1 MTTVFGNEGDSSY
14 PHFYR
19 QLRSYLKTQMELSS
33 FESTPKETGRQQALA
48 KVKVMVS
55 NTAPALSDWPKVVFM
70 GVGLSVMSLGETRNT
85 SSHRF
90 AVRKV
95 EADEAQALPGT
106 PWQQDDKFK
115 GLSQTRY
122 HRVHGQDFP
131 DATPDERTHGEV
143 LYPGQ
148 SVIFEMDVPP
158 QVIPYLQFQVDATVS
173 RRHLFHHQETLVM
186 PETLTKPIALAALSD
201 FNALDLHRVLD
212 LVITSMPDLGA
223 DTRLAEVQAFSA
235 ALTNGITE
243 TKVIQEAMSKLWH
256 EHKMFWFQAHL
267 RAAHIYLDHVNAAL
281 ARMREAIGSNTA
293 DKIVAEAS
301 LLQAL
306 KGEAAQFNRMTEEL
320 MNRHNISHEEVG
332 YRYRDNSAE
341 KP

>member
-1 MTTVFGNEGDSSY
+1 MTTVFGNEGDNSY

-19 QLRSYLKTQMELSS
+19 QLRNYLKTQMELSS
-33 FESTPKETGRQQALA
+33 FEWTPKKTGRQQALT

-55 NTAPALSDWPKVVFM
+55 NTAPDLPDWPKVVFM
-70 GVGLSVMSLGETRNT
+70 GVGLSVISLGETGNT
-85 SSHRF
+85 SSHQF
-90 AVRKV
+90 AVRQVKP
-95 EADEAQALPGT
+95 DEAPALQGP
-106 PWQQDDKFK
+106 PWEQDDTFK
-115 GLSQTRY
+115 GLLQTRY

-143 LYPGQ
+143 LSPGQ

-158 QVIPYLQFQVDATVS
+158 QVVPYLQFQVGATVS

-186 PETLTKPIALAALSD
+186 PETLTKPIAVAALRD
-201 FNALDLHRVLD
+201 FNAIDLHRVLD
-212 LVITSMPDLGA
+212 LVITSMPDFSA
-223 DTRLAEVQAFSA
+223 DTRLAEVQTFSA

-267 RAAHIYLDHVNAAL
+267 RTAHIYLDHVNAAL
-281 ARMREAIGSNTA
+281 ARMKEAVGSNTT

-301 LLQAL
+301 LLRAL
-306 KGEAAQFNRMTEEL
+306 KGEAAQFNLMTEEL
-320 MNRHNISHEEVG
+320 MNRHNISHEEVN
-332 YRYRDNSAE
+332 YRYRE
-341 KP
+341 Q